1 MVTGEMTCLK
11 FLTTTSVKLTVE
23 LTSEEV
29 LALKVISRLLLNR
42 AVSLERLNL
51 CKLPLP
57 EVEFSE

>member
-1 MVTGEMTCLK
+1 MTGEITCLK
-11 FLTTTSVKLTVE
+11 FLTTTSVTLPVE

-29 LALKVISRLLLNR
+29 LALKVISRLLLVR

-51 CKLPLP
+51 CMLPLL